1 MNCHIV
7 ARLLACTVL
16 SSAAFTPALASD
28 IERVDGPGGKSVI
41 AGAISADGSVVVGTI
56 NPSQNPSSV
65 DGRGF
70 RWTPATAMRVFA
82 EPGPFSR
89 FTATGVSNDGGYIVG
104 SATADMLEQ
113 NASAGA
119 ARAYRWSASGGFQ
132 DLGSLSAGAESR
144 GKAISGDGK
153 VVVGSS
159 GGTYS
164 MTGFRWEEGSG
175 MQALPG
181 NFADQHPMATSYDGS
196 VVIGTRTYPDIKAIR
211 WKKGVGTDVLP
222 LFREDTS
229 SWAYD
234 VSDDGAVIVGWTDV
248 QAVRWTD
255 AGIFSLGHLGDRANA
270 FSVAYGVSG
279 NGEVIVGM
287 AGNGSAVHDPYRGFR
302 WTEGTGMQTVEDW
315 LRASGAVITSD
326 MTYLA
331 RSTNCDGSIVVGETG
346 IVHGLVG
353 TPPSALFIARGTG
366 TGRNDCRTAGGNSGG
381 GNSGGG
387 NAGGEDPGGETPG
400 GQNGGGQNTGGQNTG
415 GENTGGQNT
424 GGQNTGGQNTGGQGA
439 GGVGLILVDDFNTT
453 LADAGAA
460 STAMLGNVN
469 LLLNGAGSRPLDR
482 RADPGRSLTWLG
494 GDWGRL
500 DDGDIGLGEIGAGHN
515 FGGLQINAV
524 VGFSRF
530 DQTTA
535 LGGKSDLSAGYVKAE
550 ALANL
555 YATGNGGLWGA
566 FTASALWGHADM
578 ERNYLNGGLLDTS
591 YGSTD
596 TSGYGLR
603 ARLQW
608 ENAVD
613 YVSPYADISHVR
625 GCFDAYTET
634 GGGFPASF
642 GKLCDGS
649 TELRYG
655 FDVTYPLSS
664 ELRLI
669 GTLEGVHRFD
679 DKSANVTGVVTGLY
693 AFDLGSVSYQQN
705 WLRAGAGFEADIGG
719 STLSLMGNV
728 TSQSQ
733 SAKAWV
739 AANWRMKF

>member
-7 ARLLACTVL
+7 ARLLACTML
-16 SSAAFTPALASD
+16 SGAAVTPTLAAE
-28 IERVDGPGGKSVI
+28 IERVAGPGDKSVI
-41 AGAISADGSVVVGTI
+41 VGGISADGSAIVGTI
-56 NPSQNPSSV
+56 NPHVNPANV

-70 RWTPATAMRVFA
+70 LWTQAGGMSVFA
-82 EPGPFSR
+82 DPGLFGR
-89 FTATGVSNDGGYIVG
+89 FMATGVSNDGAYIVG
-104 SATADMLEQ
+104 SATADMLVSGE
-113 NASAGA
+113 SAMS
-119 ARAYRWSASGGFQ
+119 ARAYRWSAAGGFE
-132 DLGSLSAGAESR
+132 DLGALLPGNESR
-144 GKAISGDGK
+144 GKAISGNGR

-159 GGTYS
+159 GGAYA
-164 MTGFRWEEGSG
+164 MTGFRWEEGLG

-196 VVIGTRTYPDIKAIR
+196 VVVGTRTYPDIMAIR
-211 WKKGVGTDVLP
+211 WKKGLGTEVLP
-222 LFREDTS
+222 LLPDTAS
-229 SWAYD
+229 SSAFD
-234 VSDDGAVIVGWTDV
+234 VSDDGAVIVGWTGI

-255 AGIFSLGHLGDRANA
+255 AGVFSLGHLGASSDRAA
-270 FSVAYGVSG
+270 SVAYGVSG

-287 AGNGSAVHDPYRGFR
+287 ASTGPAVNDPYRGFR
-302 WTEGTGMQTVEDW
+302 WTEGTGMQSVEDW
-315 LRASGAVITSD
+315 LRDSGAVIAAD

-331 RSTNCDGSIVVGETG
+331 RSANCDGSVVVGETG

-353 TPPSALFIARGTG
+353 APPSALFIARGTG
-366 TGRNDCRTAGGNSGG
+366 TGPNDCRMAGSPAGEDP
-381 GNSGGG
+381 
-387 NAGGEDPGGETPG
+387 GGENPGGENPGGETPG
-400 GQNGGGQNTGGQNTG
+400 GQNPGNQNPGNQNP
-415 GENTGGQNT
+415 
-424 GGQNTGGQNTGGQGA
+424 
-439 GGVGLILVDDFNTT
+439 GGVGVIVVDEFNAT

-460 STAMLGNVN
+460 NTAMLGNVN

-482 RADPGRSLTWLG
+482 RADPGRSITWLG

-524 VGFSRF
+524 AGFSRF
-530 DQTTA
+530 DQAMA
-535 LGGKSDLSAGYVKAE
+535 LGGKAALSAGYVKAE
-550 ALANL
+550 ALAQL

-566 FTASALWGHADM
+566 VTASAMWGHADM
-578 ERNYLNGGLLDTS
+578 ERNYLNGGLVDTS

-603 ARLQW
+603 GRLQW

-613 YVSPYADISHVR
+613 YVSPYADLSYVR
-625 GCFDAYTET
+625 GCFDAYSET

-655 FDVTYPLSS
+655 FDVAYPLSS
-664 ELRLI
+664 EFRVI
-669 GTLEGVHRFD
+669 GTLEGVHRFEGR
-679 DKSANVTGVVTGLY
+679 SANVTGAVPGLY
-693 AFDLGSVSYQQN
+693 AFDLGSVAYKQN
-705 WLRAGAGFEADIGG
+705 WLRAGAGFEADIAG

-728 TSQSQ
+728 TSRSQ
-733 SAKAWV
+733 GTKAWL